1 MASSDNAADMSRTS
15 LKRGKPPPLTEQEI
29 VRAALGVIRAEGLDA
44 LSMRRLSRELGR
56 SAMAPY
62 WYVADRQQLLDLV
75 ARELLADVPVPAP
88 DSGPWET
95 RLREVIAAIDA
106 RLREHPGIA
115 EVLLKRM
122 LHIDRRLTNAML
134 EMLLSAGF
142 AEADAFASYAT
153 IHTYLFGR
161 YRVVIHQ
168 DAFTPDLTTT
178 EDPLRRLLPEL
189 AGLRGSDFFT
199 YGIETIVGGLRAK
212 LDARANPKSSAHAAL
227 PSAKSTPEGT
237 QRQCV
242 PALTPAHSSP
252 TTDRPSR

>member
-75 ARELLADVPVPAP
+75 ARELLADVPVPAA

-134 EMLLSAGF
+134 EMLLAPVS
-142 AEADAFASYAT
+142 
-153 IHTYLFGR
+153 
-161 YRVVIHQ
+161 
-168 DAFTPDLTTT
+168 
-178 EDPLRRLLPEL
+178 RRPT
-189 AGLRGSDFFT
+189 RSRPT
-199 YGIETIVGGLRAK
+199 R
-212 LDARANPKSSAHAAL
+212 R
-227 PSAKSTPEGT
+227 STPTSSEGIG
-237 QRQCV
+237 
-242 PALTPAHSSP
+242 SSSI
-252 TTDRPSR
+252 RMPSHQT